1 MKNKDLKYTSD
12 IAFTPAVKSL
22 QEKYKSR
29 TGYAH
34 MEQYKGWASEI
45 TTDLEFFLNRMDSF
59 YLATANANGQP
70 YIQHRGGSKG
80 FLKVLDRNRLAF
92 ADFKGNKQFISSGN
106 LSENNQAFIF
116 LMDYPNQARI
126 KLWGTAEVIYD
137 DTELIT
143 SLHDSS
149 YKATPERAIV
159 FTVSAWDVNCPQH
172 IKPRYTEEDIQDQV
186 KPLHQKIKAL
196 EEEIKRL
203 KS

>member
-1 MKNKDLKYTSD
+1 MKNKNLKFTSD
-12 IAFTPAVKSL
+12 IAFTPAVKAL
-22 QEKYKSR
+22 QEKYNSR

-45 TTDLEFFLNRMDSF
+45 TADLEFFLSCIDSF
-59 YLATANANGQP
+59 YLATANTNGQP

-126 KLWGTAEVIYD
+126 KLWGTAEVFYD

-149 YKATPERAIV
+149 YKATPERAVV

-172 IKPRYTEEDIQDQV
+172 IKPRYTEEDIQHEV
-186 KPLHQKIKAL
+186 KPLHDKIKAL